1 MAKTYATKLPPK
13 EYKFC
18 PSCGQKNLKTSKYC
32 MACGFEIPEGNVNNH
47 RDSQSRTNYSNTS
60 SPSYLFAPPTKSY
73 LTAFVLTLF
82 LGPIG
87 LFYSTITGGIIM
99 LIIYSSVLYLTFATV
114 SAGYAAM
121 VLFGG
126 VIWAILQLICV
137 TWSLICVSI
146 KNRKILRKYYDK

>member
-1 MAKTYATKLPPK
+1 MAKTYATKLTPK

-32 MACGFEIPEGNVNNH
+32 MGCGFEILEWNVNNH
-47 RDSQSRTNYSNTS
+47 RDSQSKTNYSNTS

-99 LIIYSSVLYLTFATV
+99 SIIYSYGLYKTFTAIAFAVFTV
-114 SAGYAAM
+114 P
-121 VLFGG
+121 
-126 VIWAILQLICV
+126 IWAFQQLICV